1 MNKKLKG
8 FSLAELLISLLII
21 SIVLSAAI
29 PTVTRRMKA
38 SDDVI
43 WRWSGAADQKTNAF
57 YGAGEKQSAIIGTSS
72 VPSIDDP
79 FKGYVG
85 SSDIKQMVSGNYQ
98 TEGNK
103 LVLFKKYQQN
113 VQPGKAKNM
122 ITSHIAFYNLA
133 NDGLDATTNDIE
145 YAGRI
150 AVDKHNIAFGIG
162 TLHNLAETTVSEANY
177 NGEETEQGFNT
188 AIGHYSLFA
197 NRDGRYN
204 TGLGEHTLSQNLDG
218 KYNTAIGFGAGQHI
232 RGDFGSSV
240 SGTKLDG
247 YTDDTNNLSNRNTVM
262 GAYSLHENA
271 LGYNNTAIGAYS
283 LLRNDGADNTAIGS
297 YACSTVQGNNN
308 ICIGA
313 NSGAGRTEIN
323 NLLTIGSDQT
333 KYISGSDNRQGGPL
347 ISGYQGKTTYN
358 SGGYTYQAEKT
369 LDISTKLFNIKTF
382 DSKQDIFTVN
392 IFSGSGTGY
401 TPVTDGVVST
411 GEFTFT
417 LGEEYNS
424 SSSTTN
430 PNPNAT
436 KLSLYSNG
444 NTASSLGR
452 DDSIVFDTNDSNL
465 TLNNQLNIKFNQDSS
480 TSSEQEYVE
489 QIYIN
494 TDDPT
499 NNNDITEF
507 KLSNV
512 GLQMFTSSD
521 SFATLSADNDNFQI
535 YTIKKAVRVYA
546 GNDTTGMKDISLM
559 GENITFSHTT
569 NGEIKFET
577 AGDSTNYVTIAGGEM
592 NVTGEIYIS
601 GIRNDSGV
609 KNAINDLYNKID
621 DINNT
626 LLTYSDERLKNIQG
640 VSNAGLKEILALEVK
655 NYTYKNDKE
664 KTPHVGVIAQQLQ
677 KIFPN
682 SVTKDK
688 DGYLKI
694 KTEEIF
700 YAMVNS
706 IKELYNNLQDVIAK
720 VSGLDKRI
728 SELEKENKN
737 LKKQNEEIEKRLAK
751 LEKALK

>member
-38 SDDVI
+38 SDDTI
-43 WRWSGAADQKTNAF
+43 WRWAGQDSYNAF
-57 YGAGEKQSAIIGTSS
+57 FGAGASQSAIIGTSEMPS
-72 VPSIDDP
+72 VDDP
-79 FKGYVG
+79 FKAYIDDV
-85 SSDIKQMVSGNYQ
+85 DIKKLVSGNYQ
-98 TEGNK
+98 SKGDK
-103 LVLFKKYQQN
+103 LVLLKKYQDN
-113 VQPGKAKNM
+113 VSSGKSRNFAN
-122 ITSHIAFYNLA
+122 SHISFYNLA
-133 NDGLDATTNDIE
+133 NNGADATADDIE

-150 AVDKHNIAFGIG
+150 AVDKHNMAFGIG
-162 TLHNLAETTVSEANY
+162 TLHNLAEKTVKETNY
-177 NGEETEQGFNT
+177 KDENMDQGFNT
-188 AIGHYSLFA
+188 AIGHYSLFS
-197 NRDGRYN
+197 NRAGSYN
-204 TGLGEHTLSQNLDG
+204 TGLGEHTLSHNLDG
-218 KYNTAIGFGAGQHI
+218 EYNTAIGFGAGQHI
-232 RGDFGSSV
+232 RGDYNTTPTSTISR
-240 SGTKLDG
+240 
-247 YTDDTNNLSNRNTVM
+247 YMSNPNSTSELFNKNTVM
-262 GAYSLHENA
+262 GAYSLHENS
-271 LGYNNTAIGAYS
+271 LGFDNTAIGAYS
-283 LLRNDGADNTAIGS
+283 LMKNKGAANTAIGS
-297 YACSTVQGNNN
+297 KACFNVTGNNN

-313 NSGAGRTEIN
+313 YSGGMSAETDIDN
-323 NLLTIGSDQT
+323 YLAIGSDPT
-333 KYISGSDNRQGGPL
+333 EYVSGDASRLGAPL
-347 ISGYQGKTTYN
+347 ISGFLGRN
-358 SGGYTYQAEKT
+358 SNAEKT

-382 DSKQDIFTVN
+382 DSKLNMFSVDIET
-392 IFSGSGTGY
+392 GSGY

-417 LGEEYNS
+417 LGEAYS
-424 SSSTTN
+424 SSSSDTN

-436 KLSLYSNG
+436 KLSLYSNET
-444 NTASSLGR
+444 TASKLGSS
-452 DDSIVFDTNDSNL
+452 DSIVFDTNDSNL
-465 TLNNQLNIKFNQDSS
+465 TLNNQLSINFGKDTSS
-480 TSSEQEYVE
+480 GSEQEYVS

-499 NNNDITEF
+499 NNNDITGF

-577 AGDSTNYVTIAGGEM
+577 AGDSNNFVTIAGGEM
-592 NVTGEIYIS
+592 NVSDEIYIS
-601 GIRNDSGV
+601 DMESGYGV
-609 KNAINDLYNKID
+609 KQAIGKLFERVSNLESGG
-621 DINNT
+621 
-626 LLTYSDERLKNIQG
+626 TYSDEHLKNIKG
-640 VSNAGLKEILALEVK
+640 ESTAGLKEILALEVK

-728 SELEKENKN
+728 SELEKENKD